1 MENQLKI
8 ENRQVKTMFGVV
20 FLLILGHFLR
30 VVLNVSELAHEIH
43 KYNEENAIEE
53 DSEKKLNENCAE
65 KVPFWELVI
74 ISWIL
79 KANSDS
85 IFTLGVHLCLTY
97 YDDNFGIWKSSDLCG
112 IQQYVPKLI
121 YQEIYQM
128 QMNAN
133 KGHSQLVAIP

>member
-8 ENRQVKTMFGVV
+8 EHRQVKTMFGVV

-30 VVLNVSELAHEIH
+30 ILLNVSELAREIH

-53 DSEKKLNENCAE
+53 GSEKKLNENCE
-65 KVPFWELVI
+65 SKVPFWELVI

-112 IQQYVPKLI
+112 IQQYVSKLI
-121 YQEIYQM
+121 YQEIHQM
-128 QMNAN
+128 QINA
-133 KGHSQLVAIP
+133 KVFKLQ